1 MATWCGERWRSE
13 EIDHTYLLAVD
24 DERHI
29 ELALP
34 QLGQLC
40 ERGITLGLLLFGNQV
55 RSIGLMMKKWNHS
68 THVVNAV
75 GLVGGLGDVQ
85 AATGMHGSRA
95 CVRII

>member
-29 ELALP
+29 ELALA
-34 QLGQLC
+34 QLGQLG